1 MHNAEFANEHSPGQL
16 SNQDETQA
24 LPTMNLFTAEQ
35 VRQWSRDCDQDSQR

>member
-24 LPTMNLFTAEQ
+24 LPTMNLFYGRASEAVVQ
-35 VRQWSRDCDQDSQR
+35 GP